1 MSKLDYVSF
10 AYETGATKKPVT
22 MAFDRAF
29 PTQNFLHSF
38 LSRGELPDPPLV
50 AALTEFLE
58 PGDTFV
64 DVGSHVG
71 YYAML
76 ASQHVGEQGRVFAF
90 EPSPQTFGVLLANT
104 ILNGDGR
111 CRAFNCALGDKAGVA
126 PLFIDRN
133 DEGMSSL
140 ATPSKVRGGNAA
152 DGAVS
157 VFVSTID
164 ALYEQLQWS
173 AVRTIK
179 IDVEGF
185 EPHVIRGA
193 DDFLRKHLP
202 ENIVFEINNSIPDIP
217 LHQDMPIRQRLAE
230 LGYTSYLIRPWAT
243 IDAAAHDSVKHL
255 FGDSNYLGLPLHC
268 QLNIGYG
275 NILSTRRQLDAPHL

>member
-1 MSKLDYVSF
+1 MSELDYVSF
-10 AYETGATKKPVT
+10 AYETAAAKKPFT
-22 MAFDRAF
+22 LALDRAF

-38 LSRGELPDPPLV
+38 LSRGTLVDPPLV
-50 AALTEFLE
+50 TALTEFLE

-64 DVGSHVG
+64 DVGSHIG

-76 ASQHVGEQGRVFAF
+76 ALQHVGERGRVFAF
-90 EPSPQTFGVLLANT
+90 EPSPQTFGVLLANS
-104 ILNGDGR
+104 IRNGGGR
-111 CRAFNCALGDKAGVA
+111 CHALNCALGDTPGVA
-126 PLFIDRN
+126 SLFIDRN

-140 ATPSKVRGGNAA
+140 ATPSKA

-157 VFVSTID
+157 IYVSTID
-164 ALYEQLQWS
+164 ALYEQLGWS
-173 AVRTIK
+173 HVRTMK

-185 EPHVIRGA
+185 EPRVLRGA
-193 DDFLRKHLP
+193 DQFLRKHLP

-217 LHQDMPIRQRLAE
+217 LHQDMPIRAQLAE

-275 NILSTRRQLDAPHL
+275 NILSTRRQLNAPHL